1 MDIGSSDRGRR
12 AQVALVAVEIVA
24 PEGVDVETVA
34 AQWAQEI
41 RFRVLAPGV
50 DTGAAVA
57 VLLDGS
63 LHTLADALRGA
74 AETMIEHVR

>member
-12 AQVALVAVEIVA
+12 AQVALVAVEVVSDGA
-24 PEGVDVETVA
+24 VDVETLA

-41 RFRVLAPGV
+41 RFRVLGAGA

-63 LHTLADALRGA
+63 LHTLSDALRGA
-74 AETMIEHVR
+74 AETMREHG

>member
-12 AQVALVAVEIVA
+12 AQVALVAVEVVSDGA
-24 PEGVDVETVA
+24 VDVETLA

-41 RFRVLAPGV
+41 RFRVLSPGV

-57 VLLDGS
+57 VMVDGTM
-63 LHTLADALRGA
+63 HTLADALRA
-74 AETMIEHVR
+74 AGETAHERG